1 MEKVNQIIYNIANSI
16 QLIVDVLLGLCFQ
29 PIYAVTTIIQGI
41 IEILM
46 VTDEVEEPLQQ
57 PQQTVTTYPSTNEGR
72 YAEECDLPAC
82 EEHHIGFKINRTEQ
96 DEIKRIKEELNGK

>member
-1 MEKVNQIIYNIANSI
+1 MEKVNEIISNIANSV

-29 PIYAVTTIIQGI
+29 PVFAITAIIQGI
-41 IEILM
+41 IEIW
-46 VTDEVEEPLQQ
+46 TAEDEVEEPEQQ

-82 EEHHIGFKINRTEQ
+82 EEHKIGYKINQAEQ
-96 DEIKRIKEELNGK
+96 E